1 MVGAATAL
9 VWGDVVSVGAGRRAA
24 PSASARGRVQS
35 YASGGG
41 GVSRDRLLWFGRS
54 VAGGTASDTGLAS
67 HAERGGR
74 DSKSATRGDGGGRVE
89 YCRGG
94 RGRQEQQ
101 RPRVCGLPDG
111 SRSPLGL
118 HMPRL
123 GQAGC
128 WAAWC
133 GAWPR
138 VPSGRRW
145 GIGMG
150 MDGDGERGGGPR
162 GGIVRT
168 PTFSSL
174 CLWRDWST
182 THATPPSRTR
192 HSRRD
197 PLPPPRFSPVT
208 HHLSGPPRTNFGHS
222 PPFNSVSLNGCNGCT
237 SLHDQGRPGR
247 TDCDGGSTGD
257 RQGQE
262 DSIVNTTRS
271 SHDSVDTDRPAVPCC
286 HLFRSHLP
294 AARRRVSTRW
304 KEGCVP
310 ILPCI
315 PQQAAALDNADQV
328 TSSAPDI
335 PGPVPGPGHQQRK
348 NKP

>member
-35 YASGGG
+35 YASGGV
-41 GVSRDRLLWFGRS
+41 VSRDRLLWFGRS

-150 MDGDGERGGGPR
+150 MDGDGERGGGRR

-174 CLWRDWST
+174 CL
-182 THATPPSRTR
+182 
-192 HSRRD
+192 
-197 PLPPPRFSPVT
+197 
-208 HHLSGPPRTNFGHS
+208 
-222 PPFNSVSLNGCNGCT
+222 
-237 SLHDQGRPGR
+237 
-247 TDCDGGSTGD
+247 
-257 RQGQE
+257 
-262 DSIVNTTRS
+262 
-271 SHDSVDTDRPAVPCC
+271 
-286 HLFRSHLP
+286 
-294 AARRRVSTRW
+294 
-304 KEGCVP
+304 
-310 ILPCI
+310 
-315 PQQAAALDNADQV
+315 
-328 TSSAPDI
+328 
-335 PGPVPGPGHQQRK
+335 
-348 NKP
+348 

>member
-1 MVGAATAL
+1 MP
-9 VWGDVVSVGAGRRAA
+9 R
-24 PSASARGRVQS
+24 
-35 YASGGG
+35 GGG

-150 MDGDGERGGGPR
+150 MDGDGERGGGRR

-222 PPFNSVSLNGCNGCT
+222 PPFNSVSLNGCNGRT

-286 HLFRSHLP
+286 QLHVDACQRDGRRGASQFCLASRSKQPHSTTPIRSRPLLP
-294 AARRRVSTRW
+294 ISPVQSRVLVTNKEKTSLDGFISHRRAGPHRLGAVLGDARHVKVETMS
-304 KEGCVP
+304 
-310 ILPCI
+310 
-315 PQQAAALDNADQV
+315 LD
-328 TSSAPDI
+328 
-335 PGPVPGPGHQQRK
+335 GEM
-348 NKP
+348 

>member
-1 MVGAATAL
+1 MGGCGQRRRGATGSAECECEGEGA
-9 VWGDVVSVGAGRRAA
+9 VVCL
-24 PSASARGRVQS
+24 
-35 YASGGG
+35 G

-89 YCRGG
+89 NCRGG

-150 MDGDGERGGGPR
+150 MDGDGERGGGRR

-174 CLWRDWST
+174 CLWRDWSE
-182 THATPPSRTR
+182 HHPRHPSIP
-192 HSRRD
+192 D
-197 PLPPPRFSPVT
+197 PTQPK
-208 HHLSGPPRTNFGHS
+208 GPPTS
-222 PPFNSVSLNGCNGCT
+222 PPFLTCHPPLVRAT
-237 SLHDQGRPGR
+237 SHQFRPLAPILLGQFEWMQR
-247 TDCDGGSTGD
+247 MHQSPRPRQTG
-257 RQGQE
+257 
-262 DSIVNTTRS
+262 
-271 SHDSVDTDRPAVPCC
+271 TDR
-286 HLFRSHLP
+286 L
-294 AARRRVSTRW
+294 
-304 KEGCVP
+304 
-310 ILPCI
+310 
-315 PQQAAALDNADQV
+315 
-328 TSSAPDI
+328 
-335 PGPVPGPGHQQRK
+335 
-348 NKP
+348 